1 MLSRYLQ
8 GSELSEHQLKNRFK
22 VAFNGVIYVW
32 IWISVG
38 ANI

>member
-8 GSELSEHQLKNRFK
+8 GSELSEYQLKNRFQ
-22 VAFNGVIYVW
+22 VAFNGVIYVRV
-32 IWISVG
+32 WISVG